1 MPQSIR
7 EVMTADPRTIEA
19 DAAISEAAQVMRDAD
34 VGSLVVIEGSDVCGI
49 ITDRDIVVRA
59 VADGR
64 DLKQTQV
71 VDVCSRELTTLA
83 PTDSVDD
90 AVKLMRQKA
99 IRRLPVVGESG
110 RLVGIVSL
118 GDLAVEQD
126 PGSALGDISASR
138 SNR

>member
-126 PGSALGDISASR
+126 PDSALGDISASR